1 MNGIFTVWGTLPLR
15 EGGTTFRPIRK
26 ERLAMNIWSILSM
39 LFVGLIVGVI
49 ARFLLPGGDS
59 LGLLGTSIVGI
70 VGSFVGGFVGSLIKR
85 PADGN
90 VKFQPASFGMSI
102 VGAILTLLILRM
114 FR

>member
-1 MNGIFTVWGTLPLR
+1 
-15 EGGTTFRPIRK
+15 
-26 ERLAMNIWSILSM
+26 MNIWSILSM

-70 VGSFVGGFVGSLIKR
+70 VGSFVGGFLWSLIKR
-85 PADGN
+85 PEAG
-90 VKFQPASFGMSI
+90 VKFQPGSFGMSI